1 MNNICRI
8 IVACILSSL
17 GLACRSHNKQTL
29 PSVPNPSEQVRK
41 LLRAA
46 EHGNAQKVR
55 EILKAGVDINQI
67 EHGWGTALYQA
78 VFSEDVNSV
87 KLLVE
92 CGADVNKGNED
103 GHAPLHAATE
113 SESDHA
119 FEMARILILHGA
131 DVNAKIKSDIVP
143 DGWVHISEGA
153 TPLHNAVGVSLVS
166 EDLETYSNIAVVEL
180 LLFHGANVNAKDGFG
195 CTPLL
200 YNALIW
206 GHLDVMELLI
216 KHGADVNAKNDED
229 GGTTLH
235 GAASGGD
242 LEAVKLLISHGA
254 DIHARD
260 FEGETPLHKAT
271 LQRDQ
276 DMVNYLTMRG
286 ANLLTPSKRNETPQ
300 DFLNEPNETN
310 PILLWF
316 SEEKV
321 FALIVTDGL
330 VIRMKLKFELID
342 YDTIWFPSKS
352 DIEGL
357 DLSLKKCIQEDA
369 PKAKDIYVDPD
380 YILTHFDQYNREYAG
395 FMKDGTKYIVCNMA
409 QASTDTS
416 LRSPPRN
423 SFSGIWDGG
432 CAQVVL
438 VFEAQTKQV
447 VRFRCNNR

>member
-8 IVACILSSL
+8 IVVCILSSL

-29 PSVPNPSEQVRK
+29 PSVPNSSEQVRE
-41 LLRAA
+41 LLSAA
-46 EHGNAQKVR
+46 EHGNAQ
-55 EILKAGVDINQI
+55 EIRKMLEAGVDINQI
-67 EHGWGTALYQA
+67 EHGWGTALYRA
-78 VFSEDVNSV
+78 VFSEDVNAV

-92 CGADVNKGNED
+92 CGADVNKGDED

-119 FEMARILILHGA
+119 FEMARILISHGA

-143 DGWVHISEGA
+143 DGWVHISEGR
-153 TPLHNAVGVSLVS
+153 TPLHNAASVSLVS
-166 EDLETYSNIAVVEL
+166 EDLESYGNRAVVEL
-180 LLFHGANVNAKDGFG
+180 LLSHGANANAKDSYG
-195 CTPLL
+195 CTPL
-200 YNALIW
+200 YDALFA
-206 GHLDVMELLI
+206 GFLDVMELLI
-216 KHGADVNAKNDED
+216 EHGAEVNAKNDED
-229 GGTTLH
+229 GGTVLH
-235 GAASGGD
+235 DAAYYGD

-254 DIHARD
+254 DIHIRD
-260 FEGETPLHKAT
+260 FEGETPLHKAA

-276 DMVNYLTMRG
+276 DIVNYLTMRG

-330 VIRMKLKFELID
+330 VLRMKLKSELID

-357 DLSLKKCIQEDA
+357 DLSLKKWIKEDA

-395 FMKDGTKYIVCNMA
+395 FMKDGIKYIVCNMV